1 MTEVKTPDEAD
12 IIIWNGGEDIGTE
25 IYNQKPVDYG
35 IPNMKSR
42 RDYDEIKMFEKFRSR
57 SGKLLLGI
65 CRGSQLLNCLN
76 GGSLWQDVDGH
87 HRSHPMIDMLTGE
100 TVEVTSTHHQQMR
113 PHKKGVV
120 IGLSSKSEH
129 KRAQGEA
136 NIVSTSSDLKYGQDV
151 EIVWYP
157 DTHTLCIQ
165 GHPEYVPNSRFAQYT
180 LELLNSFDVVRGH
193 HSTGTAVVK
202 RFDSEIEMA
211 KAAVPSPMFI
221 GLKEYQDLMNK
232 ASLKVIIGHNR
243 YATIGEKIPQN
254 AHPFKFPNLVGAH
267 NGTIDSWSLRD
278 LEDSG
283 QFGTDSEALYN
294 SISKIGIKSTIEK
307 MTGAWALSWFD
318 KDNNTMNLLRN
329 DKRPLYYTYSDDRET
344 MFWASEAT
352 MLEWILKR
360 NRIKLYENSI
370 YECEKDRHYR
380 WILPDKFGEKFE
392 KPVLTIVEGY
402 SYTKSF
408 SKDGG
413 KYSGYHYSDNW
424 KNRNNKNSTSDLG
437 LPAIVTKKPAGKID
451 TKKFR
456 PPYKDANGH
465 VINKVRFDKITAN
478 GCAFCDSNASIW
490 GDFILPMQDDVDGR
504 PLYLCEECY
513 NNDDIRDIVTY
524 AL

>member
-1 MTEVKTPDEAD
+1 MTEVETPEEAD

-25 IYNQKPVDYG
+25 IYNQKPVDYS

-57 SGKLLLGI
+57 PGKLLLGI

-113 PHKKGVV
+113 PHKNGVV

-136 NIVSTSSDLKYGQDV
+136 SIVSPSSDLKYGQDI

-157 DTHTLCIQ
+157 DTHTL
-165 GHPEYVPNSRFAQYT
+165 
-180 LELLNSFDVVRGH
+180 FDVVRGH
-193 HSTGTAVVK
+193 HSTGTAIVK

-243 YATIGEKIPQN
+243 YATIGEKTPKN

-307 MTGAWALSWFD
+307 MTGAWALSW
-318 KDNNTMNLLRN
+318 L
-329 DKRPLYYTYSDDRET
+329 
-344 MFWASEAT
+344 
-352 MLEWILKR
+352 I
-360 NRIKLYENSI
+360 
-370 YECEKDRHYR
+370 
-380 WILPDKFGEKFE
+380 
-392 KPVLTIVEGY
+392 
-402 SYTKSF
+402 
-408 SKDGG
+408 
-413 KYSGYHYSDNW
+413 
-424 KNRNNKNSTSDLG
+424 
-437 LPAIVTKKPAGKID
+437 
-451 TKKFR
+451 
-456 PPYKDANGH
+456 
-465 VINKVRFDKITAN
+465 KITT
-478 GCAFCDSNASIW
+478 
-490 GDFILPMQDDVDGR
+490 P
-504 PLYLCEECY
+504 
-513 NNDDIRDIVTY
+513 
-524 AL
+524 